1 VLVNRVRETERS
13 LGLHRCVV
21 VETSAIHE
29 HDSRP
34 ILGSLQPQER
44 YLPCVSPQM
53 QALAAVLARVA
64 ATGAPLLICGETGT
78 GKSTLAQQVH
88 EDSPRRSAPL
98 VVIHAATAT
107 VDAVN
112 ALAAVDGHTVLVEEV
127 SDLAPAV
134 QDSLVR
140 LLNTTP
146 TDAGWRLISTT
157 SQDLVALATRKVLR
171 ADLLYRIDVVRL
183 DIPPLRQRPD
193 DIAFL
198 AEHFL
203 ALAARSFRRD
213 VRSLSPD
220 VRDTLLRH
228 RWAGNVRELR
238 NCIFES
244 VLRCPHMRLR
254 AADLRLRAPAATEDP
269 EAELLATLSRLHG
282 TYPTDL
288 YARAQRLL
296 LQWALAACD
305 GNRIRTA
312 ALLGIGRGSLR
323 AKLRRHGLDQH

>member
-1 VLVNRVRETERS
+1 VAET
-13 LGLHRCVV
+13 G
-21 VETSAIHE
+21 TIHE
-29 HDSRP
+29 HDARP
-34 ILGSLQPQER
+34 ISSAPEPRER

-53 QALAAVLARVA
+53 QALAAVLSRVA
-64 ATGAPLLICGETGT
+64 ATAAPLLISGETGT

-88 EDSPRRSAPL
+88 EDSPRRGTPL
-98 VVIHAATAT
+98 VVLQASSTT

-112 ALAAVDGHTVLVEEV
+112 ALAALDGHGVLIEEI
-127 SDLAPAV
+127 SELAPAV

-140 LLNTTP
+140 LLNTAP
-146 TDAGWRLISTT
+146 TESDLRLISTT
-157 SQDLVALATRKVLR
+157 SQDLVALATRKVIR

-183 DIPPLRQRPD
+183 EIPPLRQRPA
-193 DIAFL
+193 DIIFL

-213 VRSLSPD
+213 VRGVGLDARD
-220 VRDTLLRH
+220 VLARH

-244 VLRCPHMRLR
+244 VLRCPHRRLG
-254 AADLRLRAPAATEDP
+254 AADLRLRAPATTEDP
-269 EAELLATLSRLHG
+269 EAELVATLSRLHL

-288 YARAQRLL
+288 YTRTQRLL
-296 LQWALAACD
+296 LQWALATCD

-323 AKLRRHGLDQH
+323 AKLRRHGLDQA

>member
-1 VLVNRVRETERS
+1 MKTS
-13 LGLHRCVV
+13 QGSHRWVA
-21 VETSAIHE
+21 EEASTIHE
-29 HDSRP
+29 PDSRP
-34 ILGSLQPQER
+34 SPSALEAQGR

-53 QALAAVLARVA
+53 QALAAVLSRVA
-64 ATGAPLLICGETGT
+64 ATAAPVLICGETGT

-88 EDSPRRSAPL
+88 EDSPRRGAPL
-98 VVIHAATAT
+98 LVLHGATTT

-112 ALAAVDGHTVLVEEV
+112 ALTGLEGQTVLVEEV

-140 LLNTTP
+140 LLNTATSD
-146 TDAGWRLISTT
+146 TGLRLLSTT
-157 SQDLVALATRKVLR
+157 SQDLGALATRKVLR

-183 DIPPLRQRPD
+183 DIPSLRQRPD
-193 DIAFL
+193 DITFL

-203 ALAARSFRRD
+203 AVGARNFRRD
-213 VRSLSPD
+213 VRGLSPD
-220 VRDTLLRH
+220 ARDTLLRH
-228 RWAGNVRELR
+228 RWTGNVRELR
-238 NCIFES
+238 NCILES
-244 VLRCPHMRLR
+244 VLRCPHVRLR
-254 AADLRLRAPAATEDP
+254 AADLRLRAPAASEDP
-269 EAELLATLSRLHG
+269 EAELVATLSRLQAA
-282 TYPTDL
+282 YPTDL
-288 YARAQRLL
+288 YGRAQRLL

>member
-1 VLVNRVRETERS
+1 VFVRRNCLWVLT
-13 LGLHRCVV
+13 RCVV
-21 VETSAIHE
+21 AETSTIHE
-29 HDSRP
+29 HDPRLIP
-34 ILGSLQPQER
+34 GSLEPPER

-53 QALAAVLARVA
+53 QALAAVLSRVA
-64 ATGAPLLICGETGT
+64 ATTAPLLICGETGT
-78 GKSTLAQQVH
+78 GKSTLAQQVR
-88 EDSPRRSAPL
+88 EDSPRRNAPL
-98 VVIHAATAT
+98 VVLHGATAT
-107 VDAVN
+107 VDAAN
-112 ALAAVDGHTVLVEEV
+112 ALGSLDGHTVLVEEV

-146 TDAGWRLISTT
+146 TDTGLRLISTT
-157 SQDLVALATRKVLR
+157 SQDLVALAARKVLR

-183 DIPPLRQRPD
+183 EIPPLRQRLD

-220 VRDTLLRH
+220 ARDALLRH

-244 VLRCPHMRLR
+244 VLRCPHMRLHT
-254 AADLRLRAPAATEDP
+254 ADLRLRTPTATEDP
-269 EAELLATLSRLHG
+269 EAELLATLSRLHA
-282 TYPTDL
+282 TFPTDL
-288 YARAQRLL
+288 YSRMQRLL
-296 LQWALAACD
+296 LQWALAACE

-323 AKLRRHGLDQH
+323 AKLRRHGLDQQ

>member
-1 VLVNRVRETERS
+1 MAAEAST
-13 LGLHRCVV
+13 
-21 VETSAIHE
+21 IHE
-29 HDSRP
+29 PDPRP
-34 ILGSLQPQER
+34 APDALEETR
-44 YLPCVSPQM
+44 YLPCVSSQM
-53 QALAAVLARVA
+53 QALAAVLSRVA
-64 ATGAPLLICGETGT
+64 ATAAPVLICGESGT

-88 EDSPRRSAPL
+88 EDSPRRGAPL
-98 VVIHAATAT
+98 VVLHGATTT

-112 ALAAVDGHTVLVEEV
+112 ALFGIEGHTVLVEEV

-140 LLNTTP
+140 LLNVATSDT
-146 TDAGWRLISTT
+146 GLRLLTTT
-157 SQDLVALATRKVLR
+157 SEDLAALATRKALR

-193 DIAFL
+193 DIVFL

-203 ALAARSFRRD
+203 ALAARSLCRD
-213 VRSLSPD
+213 VRSLGSDTRD
-220 VRDTLLRH
+220 VLLRH

-244 VLRCPHMRLR
+244 VLRCSHARLW
-254 AADLRLRAPAATEDP
+254 AADLRLRASTASEDP
-269 EAELLATLSRLHG
+269 EAELVATLSRLHAAC
-282 TYPTDL
+282 PTDL
-288 YARAQRLL
+288 YAHTQRLL
-296 LQWALAACD
+296 LQWALAACE

-323 AKLRRHGLDQH
+323 AKLRRHGLDQP

>member
-1 VLVNRVRETERS
+1 VA
-13 LGLHRCVV
+13 
-21 VETSAIHE
+21 ETSTIHE
-29 HDSRP
+29 HDARP
-34 ILGSLQPQER
+34 IPSSPDPRER

-53 QALAAVLARVA
+53 QALAAVLSRVA
-64 ATGAPLLICGETGT
+64 ATAAPLLICGETGT

-88 EDSPRRSAPL
+88 EDSPRRGTSM
-98 VVIHAATAT
+98 VVLQASSVT

-112 ALAAVDGHTVLVEEV
+112 ALANLEGRGILLEEI
-127 SDLAPAV
+127 SELAPAV

-140 LLNTTP
+140 LLNTTQ
-146 TDAGWRLISTT
+146 TESGLRLISTT

-193 DIAFL
+193 DIVFL

-213 VRSLSPD
+213 VRGVGLDARD
-220 VRDTLLRH
+220 VLARH

-244 VLRCPHMRLR
+244 VLRCPHRRLG
-254 AADLRLRAPAATEDP
+254 AADLQLRVPTMAEDP
-269 EAELLATLSRLHG
+269 EAELAATLSRLHAAS
-282 TYPTDL
+282 PTDL

>member
-1 VLVNRVRETERS
+1 MA
-13 LGLHRCVV
+13 
-21 VETSAIHE
+21 ETSTIHE
-29 HDSRP
+29 HGARP
-34 ILGSLQPQER
+34 IPSSPEPQER

-53 QALAAVLARVA
+53 QGLAAVLARVA
-64 ATGAPLLICGETGT
+64 ATAAPLLISGETGT

-88 EDSPRRSAPL
+88 EDSPRRSASL
-98 VVIHAATAT
+98 VVLHAATAT

-112 ALAAVDGHTVLVEEV
+112 ALAALDGHSVLIEEV
-127 SDLAPAV
+127 SELAPAV

-140 LLNTTP
+140 LLNTIAA
-146 TDAGWRLISTT
+146 DHDMRLISTT
-157 SQDLVALATRKVLR
+157 SHDLVALAARKVLR

-183 DIPPLRQRPD
+183 EIPPLRQRPD

-203 ALAARSFRRD
+203 ALASRSFRRE
-213 VRSLSPD
+213 VRGLGPD
-220 VRDTLLRH
+220 ARDTLLRH
-228 RWAGNVRELR
+228 RWTGNVRELR

-244 VLRCPHMRLR
+244 VLRCPHVRLR
-254 AADLRLRAPAATEDP
+254 AADLRLRAPAATGDP
-269 EAELLATLSRLHG
+269 EAELVATLSRLHAA
-282 TYPTDL
+282 YPTDL
-288 YARAQRLL
+288 YTRTQRLL
-296 LQWALAACD
+296 LQWALGACD